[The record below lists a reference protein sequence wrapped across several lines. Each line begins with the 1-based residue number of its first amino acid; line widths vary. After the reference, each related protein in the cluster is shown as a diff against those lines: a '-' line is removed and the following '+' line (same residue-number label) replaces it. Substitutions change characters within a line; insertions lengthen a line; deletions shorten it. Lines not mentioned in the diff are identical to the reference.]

1 LQVGKGGIKCHLG
14 EESGEMFRG
23 LSIHTIDQKG
33 RLAIPARFR
42 DTLNDRGEGSVI
54 ITHGTS
60 CLMAFAPDRWK
71 IIEEKAAALPIFD
84 RRYRDFIRLF
94 ISSAMECAP
103 DKQGRVLIP
112 SNLRQYAQLEKEV
125 VLAGMLNN
133 FEIWDRTK
141 WETTIEAG
149 RDNETLLM
157 EGAEKLGF

>member
-1 LQVGKGGIKCHLG
+1 
-14 EESGEMFRG
+14 
-23 LSIHTIDQKG
+23 
-33 RLAIPARFR
+33 
-42 DTLNDRGEGSVI
+42 
-54 ITHGTS
+54 
-60 CLMAFAPDRWK
+60 MAFAPDRWK